1 MQPNIDQL
9 NLFPPA
15 PEEIKDLIRPV
26 DSIGGEL
33 IGPEPGADL
42 VESVRRLGVLQPI
55 LVRMD
60 KGSKPYAILDGRRR
74 LKAAKKAGI
83 DEVPIRVVPASY
95 VHHETV
101 TIQANTARRANPIS
115 EYVAIRSLL
124 DKGFD
129 EKFIAKEL
137 GIKAAVVKQR
147 IGLSNLIP
155 DLFGLLEGGHIATSV
170 GESIAKLSHP
180 LQEQLLAKY
189 AEKDSLTMD
198 DVKSVKKAKAGE
210 TEKSLS
216 DILFDGDSKKPQD
229 VESALR
235 HLDAAAELL
244 KVHGIAVDW
253 ESLRSEVQA
262 HAKT

>member
-60 KGSKPYAILDGRRR
+60 KGSRPYAILDGRRR
-74 LKAAKKAGI
+74 LKAAKRAGI
-83 DEVPIRVVPASY
+83 EEVPIRVVPASY

-115 EYVAIRSLL
+115 EYVAIKSLL

-129 EKFIAKEL
+129 EKQIAKEL

-147 IGLSNLIP
+147 IGLSNLVE
-155 DLFGLLEGGHIATSV
+155 DLFGLLEGGLIATSV
-170 GESIAKLSHP
+170 GEAVAKLPHA
-180 LQEQLLAKY
+180 LQDELLARY

-198 DVKSVKKAKAGE
+198 DVKAVKKAKAEKTE
-210 TEKSLS
+210 TSLS
-216 DILFDGDSKKPQD
+216 DLLFDGGSSRSTD
-229 VESALR
+229 VQSALR
-235 HLDAAAELL
+235 HLEAAKELL
-244 KVHGIAVDW
+244 AAHGIAVDL

-262 HAKT
+262 HAAT